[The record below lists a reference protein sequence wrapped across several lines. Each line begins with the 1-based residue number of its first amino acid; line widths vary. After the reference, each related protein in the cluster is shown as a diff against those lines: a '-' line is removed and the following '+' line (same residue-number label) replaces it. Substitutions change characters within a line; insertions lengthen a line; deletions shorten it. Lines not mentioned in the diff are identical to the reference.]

1 MIARRGHAV
10 EQAPHAS
17 SLPPSVESVER
28 ALRALG
34 SEATVVMLPA
44 TGRTA
49 QEAADAIGCEPAR
62 IAKSLIFVGAQS
74 GRPVLALISGSRRA
88 SLDELAGAFGEKLRQ
103 ANAGEVRAI
112 TGYAIGGVPP
122 VGYPQDVESFIDE
135 SLLEFETVWAAAGHP
150 HAVFE
155 IESRELVRVTGAM
168 PGPYGA

>member
-1 MIARRGHAV
+1 MPRSA
-10 EQAPHAS
+10 
-17 SLPPSVESVER
+17 LPPSVESVER

-34 SEATVVMLPA
+34 SEAEIVMLEFR
-44 TGRTA
+44 GRTA
-49 QEAADAIGCEPAR
+49 QEAADAVGCELAR

-74 GRPVLALISGSRRA
+74 GRPVLALVSGSRRA
-88 SLDELAGAFGEKLRQ
+88 DLEALAATFGESVRQ
-103 ANAGEVRAI
+103 ANADEVRTI

-150 HAVFE
+150 HSVFE

-168 PGPYGA
+168 AGPYGI